1 MRQGKWF
8 PAIPVWSGTERG
20 ELEIGM
26 TPKTIVI
33 YVNVKDNNGLDDWLL
48 RTPCFNLYRSNHPPD
63 GELIFAGDYPS
74 LLFFWPLRCK
84 RRSLKGNDDQDEDTS

>member
-1 MRQGKWF
+1 
-8 PAIPVWSGTERG
+8 
-20 ELEIGM
+20 M

-33 YVNVKDNNGLDDWLL
+33 YVNVQDNNGLDDWLL